1 MNSSEGFQNYVFHL
15 SIDRTAM
22 KTQHFA
28 DIWKATLPAFALS
41 NYTPM
46 FEIDW

>member
-28 DIWKATLPAFALS
+28 DIWKAALAPFALS
-41 NYTPM
+41 YYTSM
-46 FEIDW
+46 FEIDC